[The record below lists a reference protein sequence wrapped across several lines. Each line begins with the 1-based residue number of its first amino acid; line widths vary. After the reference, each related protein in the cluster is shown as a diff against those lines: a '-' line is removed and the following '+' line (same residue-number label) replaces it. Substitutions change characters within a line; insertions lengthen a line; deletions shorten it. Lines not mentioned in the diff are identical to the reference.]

1 MYEQHWGLNVNPFA
15 DTSDPKFF
23 FRSHTH
29 QAALLK
35 LRYLVENRKGA
46 GLLVGGNGCGK
57 TYLAAQLV
65 QELSDG
71 FNPVVHLVF
80 PQLSPGELMA
90 YLAIKLG
97 APESAIGD
105 REGGLD
111 RTIRQ
116 IEERLTAFAH
126 EGRHPVI
133 IIDEAH
139 SITDWNV
146 FQTLQLL
153 LNYRRPPDTDFSLIL
168 IGEPSLLPRIGRLR
182 ALEDRVAVK
191 SLLRPLTRE
200 ETARYVLFRLE
211 VAGLSETIFDE
222 RAFDELFELSG
233 GIPRQIN
240 RICDLALLVGYA
252 DGLTGLSASHVEAVS
267 EELTAVVS
275 D

>member
-1 MYEQHWGLNVNPFA
+1 MRL
-15 DTSDPKFF
+15 TS
-23 FRSHTH
+23 
-29 QAALLK
+29 
-35 LRYLVENRKGA
+35 
-46 GLLVGGNGCGK
+46 
-57 TYLAAQLV
+57 
-65 QELSDG
+65 
-71 FNPVVHLVF
+71 
-80 PQLSPGELMA
+80 
-90 YLAIKLG
+90 
-97 APESAIGD
+97 
-105 REGGLD
+105 RE
-111 RTIRQ
+111 RV
-116 IEERLTAFAH
+116 LTAFAH